1 MLLDTPLMANWR
13 SLRCSQ
19 DSQIDKP
26 YKPIHSWLPPS
37 RFPVMQLFH
46 ERHKLPIV
54 LLKALTRVR
63 PLSPDQLNI
72 DYTALAL

>member
-1 MLLDTPLMANWR
+1 
-13 SLRCSQ
+13 
-19 DSQIDKP
+19 
-26 YKPIHSWLPPS
+26 
-37 RFPVMQLFH
+37 MQLFH

-72 DYTALAL
+72 DYNALAL